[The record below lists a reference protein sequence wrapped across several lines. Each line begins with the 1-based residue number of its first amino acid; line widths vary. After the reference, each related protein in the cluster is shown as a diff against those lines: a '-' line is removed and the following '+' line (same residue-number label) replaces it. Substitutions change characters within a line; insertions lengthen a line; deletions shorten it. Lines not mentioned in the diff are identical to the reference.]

1 MSGDSKRP
9 PRATDNLTIE
19 TAGPRLAILSQDPSA
34 GDAQ

>member
-9 PRATDNLTIE
+9 PRATDNPNIE
-19 TAGPRLAILSQDPSA
+19 TAGPRLAILSQDLSA